1 MGQQQ
6 YNVSVIQAVIGCN
19 ETVGNTQ
26 PQSDFKAQ
34 TGIGKVSGYEDANVV
49 MGKLLIMVAN

>member
-1 MGQQQ
+1 MKQL
-6 YNVSVIQAVIGCN
+6 
-19 ETVGNTQ
+19 ETCS
-26 PQSDFKAQ
+26 PEYDFKAQ